1 MLSGCVCACAIKAM
15 HSRAVSRLR
24 GRLFEFE
31 RTSSLQ
37 STQRET
43 AVFLIRAL
51 FIMTNT
57 PKTSR
62 LNILKMLIR
71 PPTRPPATVTL
82 SASSKYSGA
91 AVYYTVWF
99 HFPLNIHI
107 QFSTDLWHVSE
118 KWLTLV
124 CAWLHLC
131 VVIDFKIERRPGAVM
146 ETSSF
151 KNGEQHAVV
160 LLMSWFLAWILWIRQ
175 ESLKM

>member
-1 MLSGCVCACAIKAM
+1 MAFSVQVVVKSILTKAWPSELRWITDDFMMCINCVSGCVCAIKAM
-15 HSRAVSRLR
+15 HSRAVSRLC

-37 STQRET
+37 CTQRET

-71 PPTRPPATVTL
+71 PPTRPPGTVTL

-91 AVYYTVWF
+91 AMYYTVWF
-99 HFPLNIHI
+99 HLPFNIHI

-131 VVIDFKIERRPGAVM
+131 VAID
-146 ETSSF
+146 
-151 KNGEQHAVV
+151 
-160 LLMSWFLAWILWIRQ
+160 
-175 ESLKM
+175 LK